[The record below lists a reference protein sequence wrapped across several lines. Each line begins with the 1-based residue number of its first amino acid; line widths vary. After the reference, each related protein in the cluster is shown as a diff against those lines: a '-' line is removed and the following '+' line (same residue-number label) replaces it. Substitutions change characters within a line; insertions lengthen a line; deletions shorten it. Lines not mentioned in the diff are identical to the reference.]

1 MKLLVIDGNSII
13 NRAFYGIRLLSN
25 KKGIFTNA
33 VTGFLNIYLKLIAA
47 YKPDGAAAAFDLK
60 APTFRHKAYD
70 GYKAGRKGMPD
81 ELAMQLPYVKD
92 ILRAMGVKVL
102 ECEGY
107 EADDILGTLAHA
119 CDERGFECVIA
130 TGDRDSFQL
139 ITDRVCVN
147 LASTKEDILYT
158 PEKIREVYGVS
169 PAEMLEV
176 KALMGDSSDNIP
188 GLKRG
193 VGPKRAL
200 KIINE
205 DVNQWIEDEKLQDEY
220 ARNMKLIS
228 FDCIPK
234 EIEISINTVI
244 NNLTYGEPDTK
255 KYFKFIQMSGLAELM
270 NTFTDYVNLLK
281 KVH

>member
-1 MKLLVIDGNSII
+1 MKVLLIDISNLTMRCLFSQMPGPEETEFSIFKLTFMASFTKLIKTLEPDRVICVQDSESWRKKVYPEYKA
-13 NRAFYGIRLLSN
+13 NRAAKRDQSVVNFDAFFPVMEKFFEMLSGSF
-25 KKGIFTNA
+25 K
-33 VTGFLNIYLKLIAA
+33 NI
-47 YKPDGAAAAFDLK
+47 PF
-60 APTFRHKAYD
+60 
-70 GYKAGRKGMPD
+70 
-81 ELAMQLPYVKD
+81 
-92 ILRAMGVKVL
+92 VKVPQA
-102 ECEGY
+102 
-107 EADDILGTLAHA
+107 EADDI
-119 CDERGFECVIA
+119 IA
-130 TGDRDSFQL
+130 TIVKNHPEWDIINVSSDRDFYQMFRYPNYRQYDGMKHMFIEGL
-139 ITDRVCVN
+139 DPNVELMVKIIT
-147 LASTKEDILYT
+147 
-158 PEKIREVYGVS
+158 
-169 PAEMLEV
+169 
-176 KALMGDSSDNIP
+176 GDSSDNIP